1 MKIYILV
8 ENTIAYLGEPS
19 FWMRKDHLRTFATMQ
34 AAINAMRLWKP
45 STFDSPYKIDE
56 DIERGNRIR
65 KVLYQYANDED
76 DEKSYI
82 NMSTDLEIKTA
93 ELE

>member
-1 MKIYILV
+1 MKVYILV
-8 ENTIAYLGEPS
+8 ENTIAYLGESS
-19 FWMRKDHLRTFATMQ
+19 FQTRRDHLRTFATMQ

-45 STFDSPYKIDE
+45 STFNEPYKIYDDTE
-56 DIERGNRIR
+56 HGNRIR
-65 KVLYQYANDED
+65 KILYQYAFDED

-82 NMSTDLEIKTA
+82 SMSTELEIKTA

>member
-1 MKIYILV
+1 MKVYILV
-8 ENTIAYLGEPS
+8 ENTTAYLGESS

-45 STFDSPYKIDE
+45 SIFDSQYKINE
-56 DIERGNRIR
+56 DVERCNRIR
-65 KVLYQYANDED
+65 KVLYQYINDED

-82 NMSTDLEIKTA
+82 NMSTEIEIKTA

>member
-1 MKIYILV
+1 MKVYILI
-8 ENTIAYLGEPS
+8 ENSSAFVGETS
-19 FWMRKDHLRTFATMQ
+19 IWIKHNHCRTFRTMQ

-45 STFDSPYKIDE
+45 SSFYSPYKRVFDNETRSRFRSVIYQCMNDDE
-56 DIERGNRIR
+56 
-65 KVLYQYANDED
+65 

-82 NMSTDLEIKTA
+82 NMSTELEIKTT

>member
-1 MKIYILV
+1 MKVYILV
-8 ENTIAYLGEPS
+8 ENTISYLGEQS
-19 FWMRKDHLRTFATMQ
+19 LWIKKDHLRTFTTMQ

-45 STFDSPYKIDE
+45 STFDSQYKINE
-56 DIERGNRIR
+56 DIEYGNRIR
-65 KVLYQYANDED
+65 NVLYQYTNDED

>member
-1 MKIYILV
+1 MKVYILA
-8 ENTIAYLGEPS
+8 ENTAAYLGESS

-45 STFDSPYKIDE
+45 STFDDQYKIYDDTE
-56 DIERGNRIR
+56 HRNRIR
-65 KVLYQYANDED
+65 KILYQYAFDED